1 MKVKTFVGWS
11 ENNLDQK
18 VNGFLEDSTL
28 EIVDIKFAIHFFF
41 FSAMV
46 LYKST
51 AYSKDLSN

>member
-1 MKVKTFVGWS
+1 MRVKTFVGWS

-46 LYKST
+46 IYKLST
-51 AYSKDLSN
+51 YSKDPSK

>member
-1 MKVKTFVGWS
+1 MRVKTFVGWS

-46 LYKST
+46 LYKPT
-51 AYSKDLSN
+51 AYSKELSN